1 MGCGGGS
8 LMEKLLESPIYITDD
23 DPEIRNLILRTLE
36 IKGFKNIQLF
46 SSGKELLT
54 KMDETLNGEEPAQ
67 EILIILDVIMPGDNG
82 FDICRYIKTRWRGI
96 SVILVSGFNIDDLDM
111 KILDSDADDFLSKP
125 LSPTELSARVEMLL
139 KKKNHPQRNSSDDTR
154 TMNIPHIGDKIG
166 NYIILDSLG
175 WGKNSAIYKVIER
188 PANLIYALKILTRY
202 SLEFKEIVDRFRQ
215 ETKIIEQLKH
225 PNLTSFHAS
234 GDFGKAPYIVMEYV
248 GGINLENYI
257 ITKGIPSLSV
267 AMNAMIDIADALC
280 YLHSKGIIHRDIKPK
295 NIMFDVNRNIFKLT
309 DFGIAKDLADST
321 DITQDGFIVGTPMY
335 MAPEMFRG
343 ENPTVQ
349 SDIYSF
355 AVSMY
360 QFLSGR
366 PPFSSEGQTDI
377 YNKHLTQRPK
387 YISEHIQG
395 IPPALD
401 KLLVDKCMAKHIE
414 DRPESMEYI
423 LTELKKIKEY
433 LKDES

>member
-1 MGCGGGS
+1 MRGEA
-8 LMEKLLESPIYITDD
+8 LIMEKLLETPIYITDD
-23 DPEIRNLILRTLE
+23 DSEIRSLIHHTLE
-36 IKGFKNIQLF
+36 IKGFKNIQTF
-46 SSGKELLT
+46 SSGQELLS
-54 KMDETLNGEEPAQ
+54 KLEETLNGTEPSQ
-67 EILIILDVIMPGDNG
+67 ELLIILDVVMPGDNG

-96 SVILVSGFNIDDLDM
+96 SVILVSGFSIDELDM

-125 LSPTELSARVEMLL
+125 LSPAELIARVEMLL
-139 KKKNHPQRNSSDDTR
+139 KKKNILRASHKHDTEKIS
-154 TMNIPHIGDKIG
+154 IPHVGDKIDK
-166 NYIILDSLG
+166 YLILDSLG

-188 PANLIYALKILTRY
+188 PANQIYALKILTRY
-202 SLEFKEIVDRFRQ
+202 SLEFREIVDRFRQ

-225 PNLTSFHAS
+225 PNLTSFHAA
-234 GDFGKAPYIVMEYV
+234 GDFGVLPYIVMEYV

-267 AMNAMIDIADALC
+267 ALNAMIDIAAAAD

-295 NIMFDVNRNIFKLT
+295 NIMYDVNRNIFKLT
-309 DFGIAKDLADST
+309 DFGIAKDLGDSK

-343 ENPTVQ
+343 EQPTIQ

-360 QFLSGR
+360 QFVSGR
-366 PPFSSEGQTDI
+366 PPFSSDAQTDL

-387 YISEHIQG
+387 YISEHISG

-401 KLLVDKCMAKHIE
+401 KLLIDRCLAKLSE
-414 DRPESMEYI
+414 DRPPSMSLI
-423 LTELKKIKEY
+423 LDELKKIKSR
-433 LKDES
+433 LKEE